1 MDNEKLFKEIEKIN
15 HNIST
20 LIERIDNQNI
30 KITTIKEEFNNKF
43 IINDEKIKNTEDRLL
58 VIERTIRFIYILTL
72 IITPLLINFF
82 IKILT

>member
-1 MDNEKLFKEIEKIN
+1 MDNEKLFKEMEKIN

-30 KITTIKEEFNNKF
+30 KIKTIKDDFNNRF

-58 VIERTIRFIYILTL
+58 VIERTIRFIYVISL
-72 IITPLLINFF
+72 IITPLLLNFF
-82 IKILT
+82 IRILT